1 MRIEQITYFGSKQYE
16 LITVISMVLVLLTV
30 GFTLTM
36 LIQNETDKLMRT
48 NFLQIITQR
57 IGNETNKLYK
67 TIGNKTGK
75 LYKTIGNET
84 GKLSKTIGNETGK
97 LSKTIGNETG
107 KLSGLR
113 DVTKRI

>member
-16 LITVISMVLVLLTV
+16 LITAISMILVLLTV
-30 GFTLTM
+30 GFILTM

-67 TIGNKTGK
+67 TIGKETNK
-75 LYKTIGNET
+75 LSKTIGKET
-84 GKLSKTIGNETGK
+84 NKLSKTIGNETD
-97 LSKTIGNETG
+97 